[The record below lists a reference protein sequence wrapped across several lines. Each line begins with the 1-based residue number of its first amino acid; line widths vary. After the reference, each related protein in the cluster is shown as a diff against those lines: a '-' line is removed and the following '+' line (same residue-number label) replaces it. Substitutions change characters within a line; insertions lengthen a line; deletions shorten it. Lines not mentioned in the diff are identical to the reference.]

1 MCESEEELIII
12 FSFFVAHLGSFS
24 ILYSLFSV
32 TPGCFSNLGGRYYCV
47 AMRVLSERSIER
59 FGGQPLYIY
68 FGPFG
73 KSTIVDLSIIW
84 AVWINNLKTFL
95 FMLFFVG
102 LESHLE
108 LAPCLARFH

>member
-1 MCESEEELIII
+1 M
-12 FSFFVAHLGSFS
+12 AHLGSFS
-24 ILYSLFSV
+24 ILYSLFLVS
-32 TPGCFSNLGGRYYCV
+32 PGCFSNLGGRYYCV
-47 AMRVLSERSIER
+47 GMRVLLERSIAR

-84 AVWINNLKTFL
+84 AVWINNLKTLL